1 MRVRLRHAW
10 PDEHAEVG
18 ELTLTAYAADGF
30 LTPEDDYADEL
41 RGAARRAADA
51 ELVVA
56 VDEQPTGRGTTTR
69 LLGTVTF
76 CLGGSPYANVSGA
89 GEAEFRMLAVTPDA
103 RGQGVGR
110 ALVRWC
116 LDRAREQG
124 CRALALSSLDL
135 MHTAHRLYEGMG
147 FVRLPERD
155 WQPRPDVTL
164 LAYYLPLEP

>member
-1 MRVRLRHAW
+1 VRLRHAHA
-10 PDEHAEVG
+10 DEHADVG
-18 ELTLTAYAADGF
+18 ELTVTAYAADGY
-30 LTPEDDYADEL
+30 LTFDDDYADEL

-56 VDEQPTGRGTTTR
+56 VDEQHTGHGSTTT

-76 CLGGSPYANVSGA
+76 CISGSPYAEISQG
-89 GEAEFRMLAVTPDA
+89 GEAEFRMLAVAPEA
-103 RGQGVGR
+103 RGQGVGQ

-124 CRALALSSLDL
+124 CRALALSSLES

-155 WQPRPDVTL
+155 WRPLPDIAL
-164 LAYYLPLEP
+164 LAYYLPLET

>member
-1 MRVRLRHAW
+1 VRLRHAH
-10 PDEHAEVG
+10 PDEHTAIG
-18 ELTLTAYAADGF
+18 ELTVTAYAADGY
-30 LTPEDDYADEL
+30 LTPDDDYADEL

-56 VDEQPTGRGTTTR
+56 VDEQRGGPSTTST

-76 CLGGSPYANVSGA
+76 CLNGSAYAEVSQA
-89 GEAEFRMLAVTPDA
+89 GEAEFRMLAVTPAA
-103 RGQGVGR
+103 RGQGVGQ

-124 CRALALSSLDL
+124 CGGLALCSLDR
-135 MHTAHRLYEGMG
+135 MHTAHRLYENLG

-155 WQPRPDVTL
+155 WRPNPDISL